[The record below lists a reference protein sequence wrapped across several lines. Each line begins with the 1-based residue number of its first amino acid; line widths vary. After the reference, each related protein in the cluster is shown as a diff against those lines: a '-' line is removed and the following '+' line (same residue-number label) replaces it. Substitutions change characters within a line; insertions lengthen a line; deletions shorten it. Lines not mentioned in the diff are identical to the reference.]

1 MHDAIHLNNFFSLH
15 LYASSFPLL
24 FHIFFGTD
32 RMSSIDGDWFRDDWN
47 KAGIG
52 LSLKIEKVLHK
63 EKSAYQEI
71 MVLKR

>member
-1 MHDAIHLNNFFSLH
+1 
-15 LYASSFPLL
+15 
-24 FHIFFGTD
+24 
-32 RMSSIDGDWFRDDWN
+32 MSSIDGDWFRDDWN